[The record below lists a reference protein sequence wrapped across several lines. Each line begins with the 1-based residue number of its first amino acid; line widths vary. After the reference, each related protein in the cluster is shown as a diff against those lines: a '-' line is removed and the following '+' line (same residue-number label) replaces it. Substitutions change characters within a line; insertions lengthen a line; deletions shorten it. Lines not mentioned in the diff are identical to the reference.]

1 MAEMRT
7 IARPYA
13 EAAFGIAAQEKALAR
28 WSESL
33 ASLARLACAPEMTQ
47 VIGNP
52 AVSPARL
59 VELMASAVPSMT
71 KSERDMLAVIVENE
85 RVAALPEVSA
95 MFEELRNQ
103 AESTLAA
110 QVTSAFPMSEA
121 QVAELT
127 KLLEQKHG
135 KKVKASVTVDP
146 ELIGGVSIAIGDEV
160 FDASVRGKLARMATA
175 LMN

>member
-1 MAEMRT
+1 MAELRT

-13 EAAFGIAAQEKALAR
+13 EAAFGIAEQEKSLAH

-33 ASLARLACAPEMTQ
+33 SGLARLACAQEMAEL
-47 VIGNP
+47 IGNP
-52 AVSPARL
+52 SVPGSKL
-59 VELMASAVPSMT
+59 VELMASAVPSLS

-103 AESTLAA
+103 AESTLFA

-121 QVAELT
+121 QIAELT
-127 KLLEQKHG
+127 QLLEQKHG
-135 KKVKASVTVDP
+135 KKVKASVVVDP

>member
-13 EAAFGIAAQEKALAR
+13 EAAFLIAQE
-28 WSESL
+28 ENSL
-33 ASLARLACAPEMTQ
+33 AHWSQSLAGLAQIASASEIAEL
-47 VIGNP
+47 VGNP
-52 AVSPARL
+52 AVPAGKL
-59 VELMASAVPSMT
+59 VELMSSAVPNIS
-71 KSERDMLAVIVENE
+71 KSERDMLVLMAENE
-85 RVAALPEVSA
+85 RISALPEVSH

-103 AESTLAA
+103 AESVLSAE
-110 QVTSAFPMSEA
+110 VTSAFPLSGA
-121 QVAELT
+121 QVVDLT

-135 KKVKASVTVDP
+135 KKVKVSVAVDP

>member
-1 MAEMRT
+1 MAELRT

-13 EAAFGIAAQEKALAR
+13 EAAFGIAQEEKALAH

-33 ASLARLACAPEMTQ
+33 SGLAKLAAADEMQ
-47 VIGNP
+47 ALIGNP
-52 AVSPARL
+52 AVPASKL
-59 VELMASAVPSMT
+59 VELMASALPSLS

-85 RVAALPEVSA
+85 RVAALPEISA

-103 AESTLAA
+103 AESTLSA

-135 KKVKASVTVDP
+135 KKVKASVAVDP

>member
-13 EAAFGIAAQEKALAR
+13 EAAFGIAAQEKALAH

-33 ASLARLACAPEMTQ
+33 ANLSRLACAPEMTEI
-47 VIGNP
+47 IGNP
-52 AVSPARL
+52 AVSPAKL
-59 VELMASAVPSMT
+59 VELMASAVPSIT
-71 KSERDMLAVIVENE
+71 KSERELLAVIVENE
-85 RVAALPEVSA
+85 RLFALPEVSA
-95 MFEELRNQ
+95 LFEELRNQ
-103 AESTLAA
+103 AENTLFA

-121 QVAELT
+121 QVADLIT
-127 KLLEQKHG
+127 LLEQKHG
-135 KKVKASVTVDP
+135 KKVKASVAVDP

>member
-13 EAAFGIAAQEKALAR
+13 EAAFGIAQEEKSLAH

-33 ASLARLACAPEMTQ
+33 AGLAQVAASPEIAEL
-47 VIGNP
+47 IGNP
-52 AVSPARL
+52 AVPSGKL
-59 VELMASAVPSMT
+59 VELMASALPSIS
-71 KSERDMLAVIVENE
+71 KSERDMLALMAENE
-85 RVAALPEVSA
+85 RISALPEVSH
-95 MFEELRNQ
+95 MFEALRNQ
-103 AESTLAA
+103 AESVLFAE
-110 QVTSAFPMSEA
+110 VTSAFPMNDA

-135 KKVKASVTVDP
+135 KKVKVSVTVDP

>member
-13 EAAFGIAAQEKALAR
+13 EAAFGIAQEEK
-28 WSESL
+28 SL
-33 ASLARLACAPEMTQ
+33 AHWSQSLAGLAQLASASEIAEL
-47 VIGNP
+47 IGNP
-52 AVSPARL
+52 AVPASKL
-59 VELMASAVPSMT
+59 VELMASAVHGIS
-71 KSERDMLAVIVENE
+71 KSERDMLAVIAENE
-85 RVAALPEVSA
+85 RISALPEVSA

-103 AESTLAA
+103 AESVLSAE
-110 QVTSAFPMSEA
+110 VTSAFPMNEA

-127 KLLEQKHG
+127 TLLEQKHG
-135 KKVKASVTVDP
+135 KKVKVSVAVDP

>member
-1 MAEMRT
+1 MAELRT

-13 EAAFGIAAQEKALAR
+13 EAAFGIAEQEKSLAH

-33 ASLARLACAPEMTQ
+33 ASLARLASAQEMAEL
-47 VIGNP
+47 IGNP
-52 AVSPARL
+52 AVPSDRL
-59 VELMASAVPSMT
+59 VDLMASAVPVIS
-71 KSERDMLAVIVENE
+71 KSERDMLALIVENE

-103 AESTLAA
+103 AESTLFA

-127 KLLEQKHG
+127 SLLEQKHG
-135 KKVKASVTVDP
+135 KKVKASVDVDP
-146 ELIGGVSIAIGDEV
+146 ALIGGVSIAIGDEV